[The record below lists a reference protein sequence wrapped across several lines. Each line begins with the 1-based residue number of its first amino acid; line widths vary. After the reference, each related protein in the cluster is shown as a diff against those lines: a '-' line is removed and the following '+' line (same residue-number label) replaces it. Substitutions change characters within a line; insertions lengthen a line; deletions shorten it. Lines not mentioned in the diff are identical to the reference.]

1 MYLSFAIKESQVCRQ
16 QQRQWW
22 RFQNSKM
29 QYEPVKII
37 RWKVKDFV
45 ILVLNPTNRKSNTNS
60 MALNVINWD
69 IYEVQLHTCDGWW
82 CYFYFFCF
90 LIDFSCSLFFLQTI
104 RSRFGSAADF
114 CMVRYFMQKCG
125 ILIRVIHYLW
135 IREFDLVS
143 NFHQIPAHLIIANGN
158 RERLTEK
165 ISRFAWFHHINFID
179 LFSAFRANK

>member
-29 QYEPVKII
+29 QYEPVIII

-90 LIDFSCSLFFLQTI
+90 LIDFSCSLFFCK
-104 RSRFGSAADF
+104 RSGADSVLLLIF
-114 CMVRYFMQKCG
+114 AWCD
-125 ILIRVIHYLW
+125 ILCRNAG
-135 IREFDLVS
+135 FS
-143 NFHQIPAHLIIANGN
+143 
-158 RERLTEK
+158 
-165 ISRFAWFHHINFID
+165 FAWFIIYGSANPIWYWTFIKYQHIWSLQMEIGRD
-179 LFSAFRANK
+179 